1 MMGVSNDPGTWVMAF
16 IMLSLFSFL
25 WKESPF
31 SKIAEAIYAGAA
43 AGYMLALSYKNVKDM
58 AIHPL
63 TQGKSTL
70 IVPIVLGLLLYC
82 SLSKKY
88 SHLSR
93 YGTAIPIG
101 IGTGLAL
108 RALLSAQIL
117 SQIQATVLPVNS
129 LSNIFQ
135 LLGWSQQATCLP
147 LAEQG
152 GKDSANSRP
161 HDGCWPNLCAAFS
174 LILPSILAPC
184 NKGLLG
190 LMTFKC
196 VGDLPVGFDLGLW
209 WTVY

>member
-129 LSNIFQ
+129 LSNIFIIVGVVTTLSYFLFTTSQNKVVRISAEIGKNYMMVAFGLTFATAVFTHIAIYFGALQ
-135 LLGWSQQATCLP
+135 LLLGDW
-147 LAEQG
+147 
-152 GKDSANSRP
+152 
-161 HDGCWPNLCAAFS
+161 
-174 LILPSILAPC
+174 
-184 NKGLLG
+184 LG
-190 LMTFKC
+190 LM
-196 VGDLPVGFDLGLW
+196 
-209 WTVY
+209 